1 MIKVEDVY
9 KIGKFN
15 RPHGINGELLF
26 TFTDNIFDR
35 VSCDFF
41 ICNMDGILV
50 PFFIEEYRF
59 RSDMTALVKLEDI
72 DSEEKAKMFINVEVF
87 FPKKYADE
95 SSEDDVLSWDY
106 FIGFSVEDVKYGNL
120 GVVVDYDD
128 STINVLLKID
138 NIGKELLLPAHED
151 LIIEVDKGKK
161 KLTVQIPEGLLE

>member
-1 MIKVEDVY
+1 MIKAEEVY

-26 TFTDNIFDR
+26 TFTDDIFDR
-35 VSCDFF
+35 VDCNFF

-72 DSEEKAKMFINVEVF
+72 DSEEKAKMFINAEVF
-87 FPKKYADE
+87 FPKKYVNE
-95 SSEDDVLSWDY
+95 LSEDDRVSWDY

-120 GVVVDYDD
+120 GMVVDYDN

-138 NIGKELLLPAHED
+138 NAGKELLLPAHED
-151 LIIEVDKGKK
+151 LIVGVDKKNK